1 VHLRR
6 SGPLRVAKIVISGGV
21 SRTRSGP
28 ICGVREL
35 LEPVDPPAGWW
46 RAPALPGVGHNDL
59 VGRHTGE
66 RAERTTPAS
75 YVAPAPPRRRVLVPA
90 LLVTATL
97 VAWGVLVF
105 AAIDFGAEARSGEP
119 TAWVFVG
126 LSTVGA
132 AACLFV
138 TLLLGARMLAVIR
151 GREQPAPRTGGG
163 HRANR

>member
-1 VHLRR
+1 
-6 SGPLRVAKIVISGGV
+6 
-21 SRTRSGP
+21 
-28 ICGVREL
+28 
-35 LEPVDPPAGWW
+35 
-46 RAPALPGVGHNDL
+46 
-59 VGRHTGE
+59 
-66 RAERTTPAS
+66 
-75 YVAPAPPRRRVLVPA
+75 VLVLA

-138 TLLLGARMLAVIR
+138 TLLLGARTLGVIR

-163 HRANR
+163 HRATR